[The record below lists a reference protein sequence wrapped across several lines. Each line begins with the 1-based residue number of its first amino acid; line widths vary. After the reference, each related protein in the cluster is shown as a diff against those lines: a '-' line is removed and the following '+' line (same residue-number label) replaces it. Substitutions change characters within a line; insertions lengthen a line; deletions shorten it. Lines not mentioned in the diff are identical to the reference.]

1 MADSQVKQTGR
12 ALARCENFCGDIM
25 SPSGRLDFIDNLRW
39 VLIVFVVGIHA
50 AATYSGIGAWFDTS
64 PTAPDP
70 LSLLVMVCFQA
81 TLQAF
86 FMGLMFFLAGYFV
99 PTSYDRK
106 GFGRFVADRAF
117 RLGLPTLLFVFV
129 IQIGMAT
136 FQLGWYGGLTPAG
149 AYRAY
154 LTGGHWINGTGP
166 MWFAAALLVFSLFYA
181 LVRQVARRTPVG
193 RVTAVPSFA
202 VLLAGGV
209 AIAAV
214 TFLVRFVA
222 PFGSSWHHFQ
232 FCFFPQYIAL
242 FVLGIVARRRGWI
255 AALPR
260 RWGKPALWTAVV
272 GAPLTMAALLI
283 VNDMTH
289 GTFDDARGGWHWQA
303 AVYAV
308 WEQVFC
314 VLFCVGLLVVFREAF
329 NLRNRLIGFLSDNG
343 FAVYVIHPP
352 VLVAITLAMRPL
364 AWPPLALFVTAWAAA
379 IAASFA
385 AGALLRRVPGFR
397 QIL

>member
-1 MADSQVKQTGR
+1 MTEQP
-12 ALARCENFCGDIM
+12 N
-25 SPSGRLDFIDNLRW
+25 RLDFIDNLRW
-39 VLIVFVVGIHA
+39 VLIFFVVGIHA
-50 AATYSGIGAWFDTS
+50 AATYSGIGAWFDTN

-106 GFGRFVADRAF
+106 GFGRFLADRAF

-129 IQIGMAT
+129 IQIGMEI
-136 FQLGWYGGLTPAG
+136 FQLGWCARSGLSPLR
-149 AYRAY
+149 AYRNY
-154 LTGGHWINGTGP
+154 LTNWHWIDGTGP
-166 MWFAAALLVFSLFYA
+166 MWFAAALLFFSLIYA
-181 LVRQVARRTPVG
+181 LVRLAVRRAPAC
-193 RVTAVPSFA
+193 RATAVPSLGA
-202 VLLAGGV
+202 LLAGGV
-209 AIAAV
+209 AVAVV

-232 FCFFPQYIAL
+232 LCFFPQYIVL

-255 AALPR
+255 AALPL
-260 RWGKPALWTAVV
+260 RWGRPALWIALL

-283 VNDMTH
+283 VNNLTH

-303 AVYAV
+303 AVYAI

-364 AWPPLALFVTAWAAA
+364 AWPPLAMFATAWVAALV
-379 IAASFA
+379 ASFA
-385 AGALLRRVPGFR
+385 AGALLRQLPGLKR
-397 QIL
+397 IL

>member
-1 MADSQVKQTGR
+1 MA
-12 ALARCENFCGDIM
+12 A
-25 SPSGRLDFIDNLRW
+25 SGRLDFIDNLRW

-50 AATYSGIGAWFDTS
+50 AATYSGVGAWFDTS

-70 LSLLVMVCFQA
+70 LSLLVMVSFQA

-106 GFGRFVADRAF
+106 GFRRFVADRAF

-129 IQIGMAT
+129 IQIGMAI
-136 FQLGWYGGLTPAG
+136 FQLDWYPGRTPVD

-154 LTGGHWINGTGP
+154 LASGQWINGTGP
-166 MWFAAALLVFSLFYA
+166 MWFAAALLVFSLLYA
-181 LVRQVARRTPVG
+181 LVRLVVQRAPVCRSTPV
-193 RVTAVPSFA
+193 PSLA
-202 VLLAGGV
+202 VLLGGGL

-214 TFLVRFVA
+214 TFLVRFAA

-242 FVLGIVARRRGWI
+242 FALGIVARRRGRI

-260 RWGKPALWTAVV
+260 RWGKPALWTAVI
-272 GAPLTMAALLI
+272 GAPLTMTALLV
-283 VNDMTH
+283 VNDLMH
-289 GTFDDARGGWHWQA
+289 GTFNDACGGWHWQA

-329 NLRNRLIGFLSDNG
+329 NIRNRLIGFLSDNG

-364 AWPPLALFVTAWAAA
+364 AWPPLAMFVTAWAAA
-379 IAASFA
+379 LIASFA
-385 AGALLRRVPGFR
+385 AGALLRQLPGFKR
-397 QIL
+397 IL